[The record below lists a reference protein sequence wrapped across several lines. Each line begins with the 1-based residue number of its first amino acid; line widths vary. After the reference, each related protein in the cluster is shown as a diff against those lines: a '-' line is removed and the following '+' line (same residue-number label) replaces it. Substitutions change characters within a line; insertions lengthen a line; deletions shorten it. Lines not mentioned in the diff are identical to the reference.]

1 MKLLDDKIDF
11 RAWYDAPVNG
21 IKIRKAKEFG
31 GDLHKAM
38 FAPKEFPRVVTGFDC
53 MLGKFDLRESE
64 MTVWAGP
71 NGQGK
76 SMVTTQV
83 ALSLC
88 EQGQLVCIASV
99 EMRPHKTLERMVC
112 MAFGTNE
119 PTPKQVKEFLAWSD
133 DRLWMYDHVGSVDP
147 HEMIGAVRYAVMEIG
162 IQHFFVDNLQKC
174 IANEDDYNG
183 QKDFADKLFAIA
195 KDNPAHVHL
204 VHHTRKVSGTP
215 SKNDVKGASSIT
227 DLVDN
232 VVLVYRNMHKED
244 ILAGRVQA
252 KEADWLDAEAQP
264 DLSLDLVK
272 QRDHGFEGCFGM
284 WRSHDCPQFVEQRGA
299 QARRFKIEMP
309 VAEKPRTEVVD
320 IDEAF

>member
-1 MKLLDDKIDF
+1 MKLLPDNIDF
-11 RAWYDAPVNG
+11 RAWYESPTNG
-21 IKIRKAKEFG
+21 MKIRKAAEFG
-31 GDLHKAM
+31 DDLHRAM
-38 FAPKEFPRVVTGFDC
+38 FAPREFPRVVTGFEC

-83 ALSLC
+83 GLSLC
-88 EQGQLVCIASV
+88 EQRQRVCIASV
-99 EMRPHKTLERMVC
+99 EMKPHKTLERMVC
-112 MAFGTNE
+112 MAYGTNE
-119 PTPKQVKEFLAWSD
+119 PTPKQVREFMAWSD
-133 DRLWMYDHVGSVDP
+133 GRLWMYDHVGSVDP
-147 HEMIGAVRYAVMEIG
+147 QEMVGAVRYAVMELG
-162 IQHFFVDNLQKC
+162 IQHFFIDNLQKC

-183 QKDFADKLFAIA
+183 QKAFADKLFAIA
-195 KDNPAHVHL
+195 KDNPAHIHL
-204 VHHTRKVSGTP
+204 VHHTRKLQGTP

-244 ILAGRVQA
+244 IISGRVQA
-252 KEADWLDAEAQP
+252 KGTEWEEAQAEQ
-264 DLSLDLVK
+264 DLTLDLVK

-284 WRSHDCPQFVEQRGA
+284 WRAHDCPQFVESRGA
-299 QARRFKIEMP
+299 AAKMFRIEMP
-309 VAEKPRTEVVD
+309 QAQVPRTEVVN